1 MKKPTKKEN
10 QEYINHLLKRDEIN
24 KYLKTHK
31 SKYIN
36 HTVTTKDNIYKG
48 TNKKLI
54 VKSSDRNTTPVELL
68 RNKLIELG
76 YSEFVDSIKKI
87 NKVYKLE
94 VI

>member
-10 QEYINHLLKRDEIN
+10 QEYINYLLKRNEIN
-24 KYLKTHK
+24 KYLKNNK

-36 HTVTTKDNIYKG
+36 HTVSTKDNIYKG
-48 TNKKLI
+48 TNKKLV
-54 VKSSDRNTTPVELL
+54 VKSSERNTTPVELL

-76 YSEFVDSIKKI
+76 YSEFVNSVKKI
-87 NKVYKLE
+87 NKVYTLE

>member
-10 QEYINHLLKRDEIN
+10 QEYINYLLKRNEIN
-24 KYLKTHK
+24 KYLKNNK

-48 TNKKLI
+48 TNNKLV
-54 VKSSDRNTTPVELL
+54 VKSSERNTTPVELL

-76 YSEFVDSIKKI
+76 YSEFVNSVKKI
-87 NKVYKLE
+87 NKVYTLE

>member
-10 QEYINHLLKRDEIN
+10 QEYINHLLQRDKIN

-36 HTVTTKDNIYKG
+36 HTVTTNDNVYKG